1 MIRYLGTSPV
11 SRVHSQGVSRVCCAL
26 ASVVRALCEHSPTAP
41 YVTRFLQID
50 LGRPTRSM
58 RAMRA
63 MRADGGVVFQPDVKA
78 RSSLKNVET
87 TRYSID
93 MLTRNAEPAIEQA
106 GMTSSKATANRQIL
120 PRAARPFRINRRCH
134 TCCCGLTSP
143 SSELS
148 LLHAQ
153 VQAGRRC
160 RLSSAAQHS

>member
-1 MIRYLGTSPV
+1 MITSPV
-11 SRVHSQGVSRVCCAL
+11 SRAHSQDRSRACCAL
-26 ASVVRALCEHSPTAP
+26 ASVVRAPCEHSPTAP